1 MQDYDFI
8 RSLRREGPSTNTSLK
23 SVSISRPSQRVIL
36 NIKSYARC
44 IQHVNIGDVK
54 IKLYLN

>member
-1 MQDYDFI
+1 MQEYDFI
-8 RSLRREGPSTNTSLK
+8 PGLHKEGSSTNTSLK
-23 SVSISRPSQRVIL
+23 SVSICRPSQRVIR